1 MTLDQPSLQSD
12 TPGLSVW
19 ANRLHHHPAW
29 LSKEWYSFE
38 DILMKELTP
47 QEREAWSIAE
57 SLDAPFSSWV
67 DLLKSKPY
75 PLSTLA
81 LPSTLAMTA

>member
-1 MTLDQPSLQSD
+1 MSTEQ
-12 TPGLSVW
+12 V
-19 ANRLHHHPAW
+19 NMW
-29 LSKEWYSFE
+29 LNDLAPTVE
-38 DILMKELTP
+38 DALTP

-67 DLLKSKPY
+67 DLLKSNLY

-81 LPSTLAMTA
+81 LPPL

>member
-1 MTLDQPSLQSD
+1 
-12 TPGLSVW
+12 
-19 ANRLHHHPAW
+19 
-29 LSKEWYSFE
+29 
-38 DILMKELTP
+38 MKELTP

-81 LPSTLAMTA
+81 LPSTLAKTA